1 IPMAANIDYKTF
13 SVEDFIKDEF
23 FQRWV
28 YFPDAENTAFWENF
42 LTENPDISESIEQA
56 RMFLRLLNFSE
67 GDVFQSKIHALKNRI
82 DFAIDRPPSAQPS
95 AENNGRRLV
104 RNNGVAMRVAKIAAS
119 VSLIIVASWLVSRYW
134 LTGERQSPTAEMRE
148 QSTGNGER
156 TLISLEDGTKIWL
169 NVASTIRYPETFK
182 GKPGREVYLDGEAFF
197 DVTKNKEQPFI
208 VRTQEVQISVLGTS
222 FNVKSY
228 QKDDQIQT
236 ALITGK
242 VTIESMEEQPKV
254 VTLAPNQVATYH
266 KDSRKIVLNNETD
279 THALAGWKDGRLIFD
294 NCPLSEIITALERWY
309 DVNIEVEDEN
319 SLKCHFSAKI
329 ENLSLK
335 EVLELFKTSDGIDY
349 EIDGRDV
356 SIRGLICTN

>member
-1 IPMAANIDYKTF
+1 MAANIDYKTF

-28 YFPDAENTAFWENF
+28 YFPGAENTAFWENF
-42 LTENPDISESIEQA
+42 LTESPDMSESIEEA
-56 RMFLRLLNFSE
+56 RMFLRLLNYSD
-67 GDVFQSKIHALKNRI
+67 GDVFQSKVNTLKNRI
-82 DFAIDRPPSAQPS
+82 DFAIDRPSSPQLS
-95 AENNGRRLV
+95 AENIGRRPAPHNRLAIGLMKV
-104 RNNGVAMRVAKIAAS
+104 AAS
-119 VSLIIVASWLVSRYW
+119 VSLIVVAGWLINRSWLNEEKTPV
-134 LTGERQSPTAEMRE
+134 AEMRE

-156 TLISLEDGTKIWL
+156 TLISLGDGTKIWL
-169 NVASTIRYPETFK
+169 NVASTIRYPETFS
-182 GKPGREVYLDGEAFF
+182 GKPNREVYLEGEAFF

-208 VRTQEVQISVLGTS
+208 VRTQEVQISVLGTT

-228 QKDDQIQT
+228 KKDEQIQT
-236 ALITGK
+236 ALISGK

-254 VTLAPNQVATYH
+254 VTLVPNQVATYH
-266 KDSRKIVLNNETD
+266 KDSKKIVLNNETD

-294 NCPLSEIITALERWY
+294 NRPLSEIITALERWY
-309 DVNIEVEDEN
+309 DVKIEVEDEN

-335 EVLELFKTSDGIDY
+335 EVLELFRASDGIDY

-356 SIRGLICTN
+356 WIRGLICTN